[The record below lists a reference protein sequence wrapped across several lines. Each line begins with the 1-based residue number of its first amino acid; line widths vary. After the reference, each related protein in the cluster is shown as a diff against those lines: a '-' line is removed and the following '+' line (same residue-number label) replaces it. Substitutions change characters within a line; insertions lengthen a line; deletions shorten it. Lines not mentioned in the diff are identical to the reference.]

1 MSAGD
6 DMKALRARIET
17 LEQDLERARAELAR
31 LRVQARDEAERSGD
45 GPAVLPPAATA
56 PPAIPPLDAAALR
69 ALYGEPSI
77 FGARKVMARL
87 DVHARRF
94 VSLSPFLCISSAAGD
109 GRADVSPRGDAP
121 GFVHV
126 LDERTLVIPDRP
138 GNNRLDTMQNLL
150 GNPHVGL
157 LFLIPGRDEV
167 LRMNGTASIAREP
180 ELLERLAAQ
189 GKLPKAALRVRVDEV
204 FLHCGKAIKRARLWD
219 PKSFVGD
226 DALPSLG
233 RMLAEQIAA
242 AELPVEEAER
252 RIAESY
258 RTRMY

>member
-1 MSAGD
+1 
-6 DMKALRARIET
+6 MKAPT
-17 LEQDLERARAELAR
+17 SQ
-31 LRVQARDEAERSGD
+31 
-45 GPAVLPPAATA
+45 PF
-56 PPAIPPLDAAALR
+56 DAASLR

-77 FGARKVMARL
+77 FGARKVMDRL

-121 GFVHV
+121 GFVYV
-126 LDERTLVIPDRP
+126 LDDRTLVIPDRP
-138 GNNRLDTMQNLL
+138 GNNRLDTMHNLL

-157 LFLIPGRDEV
+157 LFLLPGRDEI
-167 LRMNGTASIAREP
+167 LRVNGTATIAREP
-180 ELLERLAAQ
+180 ELLERLAAH
-189 GKLPKAALRVRVDEV
+189 GKLPRAALRVRVAEV

-219 PKSFVGD
+219 PSSFVGD

-233 RMLAEQIAA
+233 RMLADQIAT
-242 AELPVEEAER
+242 AELPPEEAER
-252 RIAESY
+252 RVAESY

>member
-1 MSAGD
+1 MSAREA
-6 DMKALRARIET
+6 MEALCARVET
-17 LEQDLERARAELAR
+17 LERDLAAARAELAE
-31 LRVQARDEAERSGD
+31 VCAQARHEPRSSGD
-45 GPAVLPPAATA
+45 VPLAPPPPAEA
-56 PPAIPPLDAAALR
+56 PPPFPPLDSPSLR
-69 ALYGEPSI
+69 ALYGEPSF
-77 FGARKVMARL
+77 FGKRKVMDRL

-121 GFVHV
+121 GFVYAP
-126 LDERTLVIPDRP
+126 DDRTLVIPDRP
-138 GNNRLDTMQNLL
+138 GNNRLDTMQNIF

-167 LRMNGTASIAREP
+167 LRVNGTASIAREP
-180 ELLERLAAQ
+180 ELLERLAAH
-189 GKLPKAALRVRVDEV
+189 GKLPKAALRVHVDEV

-219 PKSFVGD
+219 PSSFVGD

-233 RMLAEQIAA
+233 RMLADQIATE
-242 AELPVEEAER
+242 ELPPEEAER